1 MNVTE
6 RPFRGIESLE
16 IRPVCEEDAQKVIEY
31 INLVSGESDYLS
43 FGENEFKI
51 TVEEEREIIRSFR
64 ERDNCLMIAARLGEK
79 IVGLLTFEGG
89 HRERLKH
96 RGEFGLTVAKE
107 YWGMGIGKRLIEYM
121 IETVKK
127 NGITRIGLQV
137 RADNERAI
145 KLYSNFGFVKEGHL
159 KRFMKIREKYF
170 DFLQMGKDL

>member
-1 MNVTE
+1 MSMAE
-6 RPFRGIESLE
+6 RTFRSIESLE
-16 IRPVCEEDAQKVIEY
+16 IVTVCEEDAQKVIEY
-31 INLVSGESDYLS
+31 VNLVGGESDYLS
-43 FGENEFKI
+43 FGENEFRT
-51 TVEEEREIIRSFR
+51 TVEEEREIIRSYR

-121 IETVKK
+121 VETAKK
-127 NGITRIGLQV
+127 KGITRIGLQV

-145 KLYSNFGFVKEGHL
+145 KLYSNFGFEIEGRL
-159 KRFMKIREKYF
+159 KRLMKIKEKYF
-170 DFLQMGKDL
+170 DFLQMGIDL

>member
-64 ERDNCLMIAARLGEK
+64 ERDNCLMIAARLEEK

-159 KRFMKIREKYF
+159 KRFIKIRE
-170 DFLQMGKDL
+170 